1 MKNKS
6 VSNKGAVRNTILSSL
21 EGAAIGA
28 KIGTEIYP
36 GWGTLIGA
44 SIGTNIGAVGGYHS
58 GQTNQ
63 EKNIKS
69 LYLGQGNPYAGYS
82 SEDMGKDYS
91 FQDQIIGG
99 DPTRMAKIAQG
110 VLTAGRIAGV
120 AAGGFDAM
128 KQSGTFNSDI
138 NVEQQS
144 IPNQNPNSPL
154 KLPEEKAMT
163 TQDLMPSYL
172 PKNQQQVATQPKT
185 ESLAAKPIAT
195 STMDLIPSYLPTS
208 SSSQVKPP
216 NALQQETASIPNLL
230 PRNLDAPE
238 NILFRNSLLDKN
250 QQFEKKDLQS
260 NPDLY
265 DFGTFEK
272 ELKNNLEF
280 VSYKDKKEEERVQS
294 LWSPFKY

>member
-6 VSNKGAVRNTILSSL
+6 VSNKGAGRNTASSAL
-21 EGAAIGA
+21 EGAATGA
-28 KIGTEIYP
+28 KIGTAIYP
-36 GWGTLIGA
+36 GWGTI
-44 SIGTNIGAVGGYHS
+44 IGTIIGTGIGVVA
-58 GQTNQ
+58 GQKNQ

-110 VLTAGRIAGV
+110 VLTAGKIASV
-120 AAGGFDAM
+120 AADGYDAM
-128 KQSGTFNSDI
+128 KQSGTFNTDI

-144 IPNQNPNSPL
+144 TPNQNPNSPL

-195 STMDLIPSYLPTS
+195 STMDLMPSYLPTS
-208 SSSQVKPP
+208 NSNQVKPP